1 MAQVICHKRLPAVY
15 TPLAHKIIN
24 EKGVGVIVAISN
36 EVIEKGLREYQKSQ
50 KSDTLKYSLLK
61 IIGVAGFL
69 GIWQL
74 AVVSG
79 MIDAGRLPAPTT
91 IFKTLVYKVYND
103 QPDGNILFVNI
114 IASLQV
120 ALSGFLTAI
129 VIGIPLGLVMGWW
142 KNADRFIRP
151 IFELIRPI
159 PPIAWIPLI
168 VVWMG
173 IGLKAKAMII
183 FFTTFVPCVINSYTG
198 IKLTNQ
204 TLINVSKTFGA
215 SNLEIF
221 FKVGIPSALPM
232 TFAGIRVA
240 LGNSWST
247 LVAAEMLAASAGLG
261 YMIQI
266 GRSVARPDIVIV
278 GMVVIGVIGA
288 VLSAIL
294 SYAESKLM
302 RWQKHR
308 R

>member
-1 MAQVICHKRLPAVY
+1 MAA
-15 TPLAHKIIN
+15 
-24 EKGVGVIVAISN
+24 SN
-36 EVIEKGLREYQKSQ
+36 ENIEKGLKEYQKNQ
-50 KSDTLKYSLLK
+50 NAATLKYMLLQMA
-61 IIGVAGFL
+61 GVVGFL

-79 MIDAGRLPAPTT
+79 VVDSARLPAPSAVFETL
-91 IFKTLVYKVYND
+91 IYKTYSK
-103 QPDGNILFVNI
+103 QPDGNVLLINIL
-114 IASLQV
+114 ASLQV
-120 ALSGFLTAI
+120 ALSGFFTAI
-129 VIGIPLGLVMGWW
+129 IIGIPLGLIMGWW
-142 KNADRFIRP
+142 KKADRFIRP

-215 SNLEIF
+215 SNFEIF
-221 FKVGIPSALPM
+221 YKVGIQSALPM

-288 VLSAIL
+288 LLSALL
-294 SYAESKLM
+294 SFAERKLM
-302 RWQKHR
+302 RWQKNR